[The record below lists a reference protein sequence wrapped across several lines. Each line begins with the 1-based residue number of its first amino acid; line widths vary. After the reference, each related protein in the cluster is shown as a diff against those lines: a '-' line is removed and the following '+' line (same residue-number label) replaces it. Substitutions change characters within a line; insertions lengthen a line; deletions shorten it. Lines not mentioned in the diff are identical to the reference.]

1 MIITLFLICIGM
13 ALIFGT
19 LYGKLKKNILST
31 MTILFG
37 IGGVI
42 SFIFVIVAASIV
54 IEDKGLSKQILVYEQ
69 QNEQIE
75 TDITELIN
83 AYLNCEPDTLIDCQ
97 PNNAIMSITMYP
109 GLKSDTL
116 VEQQCNLYIENS
128 REIARLKAK
137 QASNSFWKWWLY
149 FDKQWEA

>member
-19 LYGKLKKNILST
+19 LYGKLKKDILST
-31 MTILFG
+31 MAILFG
-37 IGGVI
+37 IGSVI

-75 TDITELIN
+75 TDITELIK

-97 PNNAIMSITMYP
+97 TNNAIMSITMYP